1 MSWKLGI
8 VGASGVVGQ
17 EAWKLASEFLGN
29 DGDVFAFASSARTLE
44 NGQKVLSLEES
55 SELLQECDWIIN
67 AASSELGHHLRERLG
82 PHQYL
87 VDNSSAFRMDA
98 DVPLVV
104 PEVNGDLLQDYK
116 GNIIANPN
124 CTAAILCVALAALKP
139 WSIRRVIV
147 STYQA
152 ASGAGIAGLN
162 ELSEQLKL
170 IAEDGANAEALEK
183 LETPV
188 FGELL
193 AANVLSHN
201 SASRSNPDEP
211 GYLYNDEEYK
221 VVQETC
227 KILGDETLE
236 VSATC
241 ARVPVIRA
249 HTESVSVDLDQ
260 ELSLEELRN
269 AFAHAPGVKVV
280 DDFLKGS
287 FPSPR
292 KAQNQDLVLVGRIR
306 QDIRRTKTWHFFI
319 AGDQL
324 RKGAA
329 SNALQIC
336 QLLLKNSLL
345 KNSSSEPS

>member
-17 EAWKLASEFLGN
+17 EAWKLAAEFLGN
-29 DGDVFAFASSARTLE
+29 EVEVVGFASSERTLE
-44 NGQKVLSLEES
+44 NGQKVLALES
-55 SELLQECDWIIN
+55 SEAELQECDWIIN
-67 AASSELGHHLRERLG
+67 AANSEMGHWLRERLKPG
-82 PHQYL
+82 QSL
-87 VDNSSAFRMDA
+87 VDNSSAFRMET

-104 PEVNGDLLQDYK
+104 PEVNGKLLDSYTGQV
-116 GNIIANPN
+116 IANPN
-124 CTAAILCVALAALKP
+124 CTAAILCVALSALKP
-139 WSIRRVIV
+139 WAIQRVIV

-152 ASGAGIAGLN
+152 ASGAGIAGLQ
-162 ELSEQLKL
+162 ELEQQLK
-170 IAEDGANAEALEK
+170 IVAQEGGESPDFSKVSTE
-183 LETPV
+183 V
-188 FGELL
+188 FGEVL

-201 SASRSNPDEP
+201 SASRMNAAAP

-221 VVQETC
+221 VVQETN
-227 KILGDETLE
+227 KILGEPDLQ

-249 HTESVSVDLDQ
+249 HTESVTVDLESDC
-260 ELSLEELRN
+260 SLEEVRE
-269 AFAHAPGVKVV
+269 AFSSAPGVQVV
-280 DDFLKGS
+280 DDFQNGS
-287 FPSPR
+287 FPSPL

-306 QDIRRTKTWHFFI
+306 RDIQRSRSWHFFI

-336 QLLLKNSLL
+336 RLLQQK
-345 KNSSSEPS
+345 SSGGAS